1 MMTQLCDMNSV
12 YHRERVT
19 RRSKDCL
26 QQNFAGVS
34 TGKKMRLDGQR
45 DINQMNGMMGV
56 DDGNED

>member
-1 MMTQLCDMNSV
+1 MMTQLRDMNSV

-19 RRSKDCL
+19 LRSKDWL

-34 TGKKMRLDGQR
+34 TGKKMRLNGQR
-45 DINQMNGMMGV
+45 NINQINGMTGV